1 MNFIKK
7 YKFILAIVVPI
18 MILIIFRSY
27 GSNHFKPDA
36 GKWAAPTLTGTNLVS
51 VENFSSLPGKKL
63 IIMLD
68 NSRYSDFADG
78 DSYSISPDSILLTP
92 NIKMM
97 KKNDGPV
104 LLVSSESSSVAKI
117 WMILSQM
124 GINNLYIMGEPE
136 LLKYEFRP
144 DTIAEPESTSFK
156 N

>member
-7 YKFILAIVVPI
+7 YRFILAIVVPI
-18 MILIIFRSY
+18 LILIIFRAY

-36 GKWAAPTLTGTNLVS
+36 GKWAAPSLTGTNLVS

-63 IIMLD
+63 IINLD
-68 NSRYSDFADG
+68 NSRSSTFADG
-78 DSYSISPDSILLTP
+78 DSFNISPDSILLST

-104 LLVSSESSSVAKI
+104 LLVSSESSSAAKI

-124 GINNLYIMGEPE
+124 GVRNLYILGEPE
-136 LLKYEFRP
+136 VLKHEFRP
-144 DTIAEPESTSFK
+144 DTIAGPGSVSF
-156 N
+156 